1 MASFQDKAQGHIATL
16 DKEVRTL
23 DSTHVVA
30 LRGALPPREK
40 LHDHLLTSN
49 SLQLSKYPLLNNL
62 EKQTSVPKTY
72 AVLGLVSCYFF
83 FIFFNM

>member
-16 DKEVRTL
+16 DKEVSTH
-23 DSTHVVA
+23 DSTPVVA

-40 LHDHLLTSN
+40 LRDHLLTSN
-49 SLQLSKYPLLNNL
+49 FLQLSKYPLLNNL
-62 EKQTSVPKTY
+62 ERQTSVPKTY